1 MSTVVLALLFPVLL
15 VQGLLVRRRV
25 LRLPEASGP
34 TSGSVPG
41 PDPLRLL
48 VLGESTAA
56 GVGAATHAAA
66 LTGQLAVALGRG
78 VRWRVIGRSGLTAS
92 AARGLVPRP
101 LDADVVVVVLGVNDT
116 KNLVPVRRWRTDLL
130 RLIIAIG
137 DVPVVLTGV
146 PPMDAFPSLP
156 QPLRLLLGLRSRELD
171 AAAASLPRVT
181 HLPMP
186 RELLTPELFCED
198 GFHPS
203 EAGYRLWAGSI
214 AESGKRANLW

>member
-1 MSTVVLALLFPVLL
+1 MSTVLLVLLFPVLI
-15 VQGLLVRRRV
+15 VQGTLVRRRTP
-25 LRLPEASGP
+25 RLPGASGP
-34 TSGSVPG
+34 ASGSVSG

-56 GVGAATHAAA
+56 GVGAATHATA
-66 LTGQLAVALGRG
+66 LTGQLALALGRA
-78 VRWRVIGRSGLTAS
+78 VEWRVIAKIGLTA
-92 AARGLVPRP
+92 ADARPLVPSP

-116 KNLVPVRRWRTDLL
+116 KDLHSARRWRVDLL

-137 DVPVVLTGV
+137 DVPIVLTGV

-156 QPLRLLLGLRSRELD
+156 QPLRMLMGLRSRELD
-171 AAAASLPRVT
+171 AAAARLPRVT

-186 RELLTPELFCED
+186 REVLKPELFCED

-203 EAGYRLWAGSI
+203 EEGYRRWAGAI
-214 AESGKRANLW
+214 AESGRNASLW